1 MFGAPRSEISS
12 SPLHANMNRL
22 CFITRPSRLICSWEC
37 TVVSSLSLSVVQF
50 PCDALH
56 VEETV
61 CARREMPLAIVM
73 PLAVVVSTSA
83 IMRYYARLPTVGEP
97 RALLQNPVGSCE
109 AFVRG
114 ANLKGSRRRFRKALE
129 AVNQVAEMIMCVGL
143 W

>member
-1 MFGAPRSEISS
+1 MFSALRSKILS

-22 CFITRPSRLICSWEC
+22 CFITRPSRPICSWEC

-61 CARREMPLAIVM
+61 CARREMPLAIV
-73 PLAVVVSTSA
+73 VSTSA
-83 IMRYYARLPTVGEP
+83 IMRYYARLPTVVEP

-129 AVNQVAEMIMCVGL
+129 AVNQVAEIIMCVGL